1 MRNGKT
7 DKWSDPKVI
16 KGEYENGRNH
26 KAAIG
31 TRGLYDQSRINQ
43 RFFSGD
49 QWHGVQAGDQKAM
62 VRYNVIRRIG
72 EYKMAMVDGSA
83 LAVCFSAEGVPCTK
97 EMREKINERRDAYR
111 RSNFD
116 DTVNPEEESNV
127 SEAERINL
135 MMDRLSAY
143 YKTTAER
150 LKFDETKSQALKRA
164 FITGTGIL
172 YTYWDPAVKTGQF
185 ADDKKSAPITGDIRC
200 EVLDVENVYFGDPT
214 LDDVQDQPYILI
226 VQRRRVDEL
235 QREARRYNRPTD
247 EVNAIKA
254 DRDTTYMA
262 GDAAQDEPLESRK
275 ATVITKLYK
284 EYQKDGDGWTIKA
297 VRVTEGATIR
307 PEWDIGVRLYP
318 IAKMSWADVPNSA
331 YGDSEV
337 THLIPNQIAIN
348 RAITSAADAVMKMGM
363 PIMLVDIDVVHGEVT
378 NDPGQIIPV
387 AGMTAENPVRYV
399 SPQNFT
405 PQFDQITGSM
415 MSNTMGCAGANDAAL
430 GDMRP
435 ENTSAIMALREA
447 ATMPLQLMKNRFYA
461 FIEENARIW
470 MEFWAKMYGKRKL
483 KMADGD
489 DGVWYYPFDAS
500 ACEDLVINTRVDV
513 GPANLWSEITC
524 LQTLDA
530 LFKAKIIDAVQY
542 LERLPKGSI
551 PEQSSLLREVKEK
564 AQPAPAEG
572 AVPAMGG
579 ASATAPVPDGGMDP
593 AAVIG
598 MLSPAHQEKFNQL
611 PQEAQAQVLA
621 QMQGGM

>member
-1 MRNGKT
+1 MKNGKS
-7 DKWSDPKVI
+7 DKWYAPEVI
-16 KGEYENGRNH
+16 KGEYESGRNY
-26 KAAIG
+26 KAGIG
-31 TRGLYDQSRINQ
+31 TRGLYEQSRINQ
-43 RFFSGD
+43 RFISGD
-49 QWHGVQAGDQKAM
+49 QWHGVQAGDKKAM

-72 EYKMAMVDGSA
+72 EYKTAMVDGSA

-97 EMREKINERRDAYR
+97 EMREKITEQRDAYR

-116 DTVNPEEESNV
+116 AAVRPEEAGGV

-150 LKFDETKSQALKRA
+150 LKFDEIKSKALKRA
-164 FITGTGIL
+164 FVTGTGIL

-185 ADDKKSAPITGDIRC
+185 ADDNKSEPITGDIRC

-254 DRDTTYMA
+254 DRDTAYMA
-262 GDAAQDEPLESRK
+262 GDASADEPPESRK

-284 EYQKDGDGWTIKA
+284 EYNKDGGWTIKA
-297 VRVTEGATIR
+297 VRVTEGVTIR
-307 PEWDIGVRLYP
+307 PEWDIGVKMYP
-318 IAKMSWADVPNSA
+318 IAKMSWADTPNSV

-363 PIMLVDIDVVHGEVT
+363 PIMLVDTDVVQGEVT
-378 NDPGQIIPV
+378 NDPGQIIYV
-387 AGMTAENPVRYV
+387 AGMPADNPVRYV

-415 MSNTMGCAGANDAAL
+415 MSNTMSCAGANDAAL

-470 MEFWAKMYGKRKL
+470 MDFWSHMYGRRKL
-483 KMADGD
+483 KMVDGD

-500 ACEDLVINTRVDV
+500 ACKDLVINTRVDV

-530 LFKAKIIDAVQY
+530 LFKARIIDAVQY

-551 PEQSSLLREVKEK
+551 PEQSALIREVKDK
-564 AQPAPAEG
+564 VQPAPTEG
-572 AVPAMGG
+572 DVPDMGG
-579 ASATAPVPDGGMDP
+579 APTAAPAPDGGMDP
-593 AAVIG
+593 AAIIG
-598 MLSPAHQEKFNQL
+598 MLSPDYQDKYNQL
-611 PQEAQAQVLA
+611 PPEAQAQVLA